1 MTVCARP
8 PFFLYPASVSVTND
22 LKGVLPPEC
31 PAAYTQPTRSFRF
44 AFSVANMS
52 QVKIGEE
59 KKEVKGVGYRRRKP
73 KSIGYRFNDR
83 IHTALKS
90 WLKHIRIFRDLY
102 YVRSIYL
109 AKSAPLPQ

>member
-59 KKEVKGVGYRRRKP
+59 KKRGKRCRISSAQAEKYRI
-73 KSIGYRFNDR
+73 SF
-83 IHTALKS
+83 
-90 WLKHIRIFRDLY
+90 
-102 YVRSIYL
+102 
-109 AKSAPLPQ
+109 